1 MAMHDF
7 ECLKC
12 GEKFEK
18 IIPSC
23 CAADKQVI
31 ECPKC
36 KSVEVK
42 KLISKLQMIKD
53 LFCNTGG

>member
-12 GEKFEK
+12 GEKFEELV
-18 IIPSC
+18 PSRAC
-23 CAADKQVI
+23 DKKVI

-36 KSVEVK
+36 KSPEVK
-42 KLISKLQMIKD
+42 KLVSKVQMIKD
-53 LFCNTGG
+53 FFCTTGG